1 MESGH
6 SAHWPRLIFEPL
18 IAKGPESHGENPFA
32 GILNFVATFSHC
44 MTSSTLLSARQIAEQ
59 ILSKAVSPVEVARV
73 HLDRI
78 ERLNPKLNAFVD
90 YKPEAVLVQAREAE
104 KAILRGDEL
113 GPLHGVPV
121 SIKSSID
128 VAGHRCEAGTRLRAG
143 HIPAEDAPLVKRLRA
158 AGAVI
163 LGVTNTPELLM
174 AWETDNLLYGRTNNP
189 WDLSRTAGGSS
200 GGEAAA
206 IAAGLSAGGVG
217 SDGGGSIRVPAHFCG
232 ICGLKP
238 TPGRIPS
245 TGHFPKS
252 GGAFALIGVVGPMAR
267 TIEDLRMLFAAMA
280 GWDDGDPC
288 SAPVEVREIDDAS
301 VQTINIGFFEG
312 DGRTPVTKETRSAVN
327 RGASLLSSCGF
338 HVEPFR
344 PEGLEEARQLWWDF
358 FGRAGGMILER
369 MILEA
374 KLRGRESELSPLLRE
389 FQSWTNAVPAHTGES
404 LLAAWLGRDTV
415 RENILLQMRNYPV
428 LICPTAAIPA
438 FRHGER
444 EWQVESKT
452 VKYLDAWS
460 YCEWFNL
467 LGFPAA
473 VVPMGYS
480 GQGLPIGVQIVG
492 RPWDDEIVLAV
503 AAILEKARGPWPAP
517 PLAEPGR

>member
-1 MESGH
+1 
-6 SAHWPRLIFEPL
+6 
-18 IAKGPESHGENPFA
+18 
-32 GILNFVATFSHC
+32 
-44 MTSSTLLSARQIAEQ
+44 MTSSNLLSAREIAALLRRKE
-59 ILSKAVSPVEVARV
+59 ISPVEVARA

-78 ERLNPKLNAFVD
+78 ERLNPRLNAFVD
-90 YKPEAVLVQAREAE
+90 YKPEVVLAQAREAE
-104 KAILRGDEL
+104 NAILRGNEDNDAL

-128 VAGHRCEAGTRLRAG
+128 VAGHLCEAGSRLRAG
-143 HIPAEDAPLVKRLRA
+143 YIAAEDAPLVARLRA

-189 WDLSRTAGGSS
+189 WDSSRTAGGSS

-232 ICGLKP
+232 VCGLKP

-245 TGHFPKS
+245 TRHFPKS
-252 GGAFALIGVVGPMAR
+252 GGPFALIGVVGPMAR
-267 TIEDLRMLFAAMA
+267 TIEDVRTLFSVMA
-280 GWDDGDPC
+280 GPDDGDPC
-288 SAPVEVREIDDAS
+288 SAPIAMRAMDDAALRS
-301 VQTINIGFFEG
+301 INVGFFED
-312 DGRTPVTKETRSAVN
+312 DGRTPVTQETRNAVRSA
-327 RGASLLSSCGF
+327 ALALMSSGF
-338 HVEPFR
+338 HVDAFR
-344 PEGLEEARQLWWDF
+344 PEGLEEARQRWWDF
-358 FGRAGGMILER
+358 FGVAGGMILEP
-369 MILEA
+369 E
-374 KLRGRESELSPLLRE
+374 LRGHESELSPILCE
-389 FQSWTNAVPAHTGES
+389 FLSWASAAPPHTGES
-404 LLAAWLGRDTV
+404 LLASWLGRDAV
-415 RENILLQMRNYPV
+415 REKILLQMRKFPV

-444 EWQVESKT
+444 EWLVEGKT

-473 VVPMGYS
+473 VVPMGRS
-480 GQGLPIGVQIVG
+480 EQGLPIGVQIVG
-492 RPWDDEIVLAV
+492 RPWEEETVLAV
-503 AAILEKARGPWPAP
+503 AHALEKERGPWQTP
-517 PLAEPGR
+517 PVADPG

>member
-1 MESGH
+1 
-6 SAHWPRLIFEPL
+6 
-18 IAKGPESHGENPFA
+18 
-32 GILNFVATFSHC
+32 
-44 MTSSTLLSARQIAEQ
+44 MTSSPLLSAREIAAQIRR
-59 ILSKAVSPVEVARV
+59 KAVSPVEVART

-90 YKPEAVLVQAREAE
+90 YKPEAVLAQAREAE

-113 GPLHGVPV
+113 GPLLGVPV

-128 VAGHRCEAGTRLRAG
+128 VAGHRSEAGTRLRAG
-143 HIPAEDAPLVKRLRA
+143 HIASEDAPLVARLRS

-189 WDLSRTAGGSS
+189 WDLTRTSGGSS

-217 SDGGGSIRVPAHFCG
+217 SDGGGSIREPAHFCG

-252 GGAFALIGVVGPMAR
+252 GGPFALIGVVGPMAR
-267 TIEDLRMLFAAMA
+267 TIEDVRTLFEAMA
-280 GWDDGDPC
+280 GWDDGDPPYGDPC
-288 SAPVEVREIDDAS
+288 AAPVEVREIQETT
-301 VQTINIGFFEG
+301 VRGINIGLFED
-312 DGRTPVTKETRSAVN
+312 DGRTPVTPETRSAVN
-327 RGASLLSSCGF
+327 RAASLLLGF
-338 HVEPFR
+338 GFRVEPFR
-344 PEGLEEARQLWWDF
+344 PAGLEEARQLWWEF
-358 FGRAGGMILER
+358 FGTAGGMILGP
-369 MILEA
+369 M
-374 KLRGRESELSPLLRE
+374 LRGRESELSPILLE
-389 FQSWTNAVPAHTGES
+389 FQSWTNAAPAHTGES
-404 LLAAWLGRDTV
+404 LLAAWLGRDEV
-415 RENILLQMRNYPV
+415 RQKILLQMRKYPV

-444 EWQVESKT
+444 EWQVEGKT

-480 GQGLPIGVQIVG
+480 EEGLPIGVQIVG
-492 RPWDDEIVLAV
+492 RPWEEEVVLAV
-503 AAILEKARGPWPAP
+503 AAKLEKGSGPWQAP
-517 PLAEPGR
+517 PLLD

>member
-1 MESGH
+1 MT
-6 SAHWPRLIFEPL
+6 AKLPL
-18 IAKGPESHGENPFA
+18 VRE
-32 GILNFVATFSHC
+32 VA
-44 MTSSTLLSARQIAEQ
+44 AQIRRKE
-59 ILSKAVSPVEVARV
+59 ISPVEIARF

-78 ERLNPKLNAFVD
+78 DRLNPKLNAIVD
-90 YKPEAVLVQAREAE
+90 YKPELVLAQARAAEA
-104 KAILRGDEL
+104 AVQRGDHL
-113 GPLHGVPV
+113 GPLHGVPL

-143 HIPAEDAPLVKRLRA
+143 YVAASDAPLVARLRA
-158 AGAVI
+158 AGAII
-163 LGVTNTPELLM
+163 LGVTNAPELLM

-217 SDGGGSIRVPAHFCG
+217 SDGGGSIREPAHFCG

-252 GGAFALIGVVGPMAR
+252 GGPFALLGVVGPMAR
-267 TIEDLRMLFAAMA
+267 TVDDLRLLFEVMVGA
-280 GWDDGDPC
+280 DDGDPC
-288 SAPVEVREIDDAS
+288 AAPVSLRTIDERALKA
-301 VQTINIGFFEG
+301 VKIGFFED
-312 DGRTPVTKETRSAVN
+312 DGRTPVTAETRSLVN
-327 RGASLLSSCGF
+327 RAASLLSDAGF
-338 HVEPFR
+338 RVESFR
-344 PEGLEEARQLWWDF
+344 PDGLEQARQLWWQF
-358 FGRAGGMILER
+358 FGTAGGMILGP
-369 MILEA
+369 I
-374 KLRGRESELSPLLRE
+374 LRGHEKELSPIFRE
-389 FQSWTNAVPAHTGES
+389 FFLWTSAEPAHSGDS
-404 LLAAWLGRDTV
+404 LLTAWLGRDEV
-415 RENILLQMRNYPV
+415 REKILLQMRQYPV

-444 EWQVESKT
+444 EWQVEGKT

-473 VVPMGYS
+473 VVPMGFS
-480 GQGLPIGVQIVG
+480 GEGLPIGVQIVG
-492 RPWDDEIVLAV
+492 RPWEEELVLAI
-503 AAILEKARGPWPAP
+503 AAQLENAAGTLAAP
-517 PLAEPGR
+517 EIAD

>member
-1 MESGH
+1 
-6 SAHWPRLIFEPL
+6 
-18 IAKGPESHGENPFA
+18 
-32 GILNFVATFSHC
+32 
-44 MTSSTLLSARQIAEQ
+44 MTSNTLLSAREIAAQIRR
-59 ILSKAVSPVEVARV
+59 KVVSPVEVARA

-78 ERLNPKLNAFVD
+78 ERLNPALNAFVD
-90 YKPEAVLVQAREAE
+90 YKPEAVLAQAREAE

-113 GPLHGVPV
+113 GPLHGVPI

-128 VAGHRCEAGTRLRAG
+128 VAGHRCEAGSRLRAG
-143 HIPAEDAPLVKRLRA
+143 YIADADAPLVTRLRA
-158 AGAVI
+158 AGSVI

-245 TGHFPKS
+245 TGHFPKA
-252 GGAFALIGVVGPMAR
+252 GGPFALIGVVGPMAR
-267 TIEDLRMLFAAMA
+267 TIEDVRVLFEVMA
-280 GWDDGDPC
+280 GWDDCDPC
-288 SAPVEVREIDDAS
+288 AAPVAVRELHEAF
-301 VQTINIGFFEG
+301 VRAVPIGFFAD
-312 DGRTPVTKETRSAVN
+312 DGRTPVTEETRSAVEHAA
-327 RGASLLSSCGF
+327 GTLMECGF
-338 HVEPFR
+338 HVEPFC
-344 PEGLEEARQLWWDF
+344 PEGLEEARQRWWDF
-358 FGRAGGMILER
+358 FGIAGGMILEP

-374 KLRGRESELSPLLRE
+374 TLRGHDAELSPILRE
-389 FQSWTNAVPAHTGES
+389 FRSWTSAAPPHTGES
-404 LLAAWLGRDTV
+404 LLAAWLGRDAL
-415 RENILLQMRNYPV
+415 REKILLQMRKYPV
-428 LICPTAAIPA
+428 LICPAAAIPA
-438 FRHGER
+438 FCHGER
-444 EWQVESKT
+444 EWPVEGKT

-480 GQGLPIGVQIVG
+480 EQGLPIGVQIVG
-492 RPWDDEIVLAV
+492 RPWEEEVVLAV
-503 AAILEKARGPWPAP
+503 AGVLEERGGWRAP
-517 PLAEPGR
+517 PMIG

>member
-1 MESGH
+1 MS
-6 SAHWPRLIFEPL
+6 SPL
-18 IAKGPESHGENPFA
+18 I
-32 GILNFVATFSHC
+32 
-44 MTSSTLLSARQIAEQ
+44 LSAREIAAQIRRKE
-59 ILSKAVSPVEVARV
+59 VSPVEVART

-90 YKPEAVLVQAREAE
+90 CKPEAVLAQARDAE

-143 HIPAEDAPLVKRLRA
+143 YIAAEDAPLVARLRA

-163 LGVTNTPELLM
+163 LGVTNAPELLM

-189 WDLSRTAGGSS
+189 WDLTRTAGGSS

-217 SDGGGSIRVPAHFCG
+217 SDGGGSIREPAHFCG

-252 GGAFALIGVVGPMAR
+252 GGPFALIGVVGPMAR
-267 TIEDLRMLFAAMA
+267 TIEDVRTLFEVMA

-288 SAPVEVREIDDAS
+288 AAPVEVREIDET
-301 VQTINIGFFEG
+301 VVRPVNIGFFED
-312 DGRTPVTKETRSAVN
+312 DGRTPVTEETREAVRHSA
-327 RGASLLSSCGF
+327 LILMTCGF
-338 HVEPFR
+338 HVDAFR
-344 PEGLEEARQLWWDF
+344 PEGLEEARQRWWEF
-358 FGRAGGMILER
+358 FGTAGGMILGP
-369 MILEA
+369 MIREA
-374 KLRGRESELSPLLRE
+374 MLRGHESELSPMLRE
-389 FQSWTNAVPAHTGES
+389 FMGWTNAAPAHTGES
-404 LLAAWLGRDTV
+404 LLAAWLGRDEV
-415 RENILLQMRNYPV
+415 REKILRQMRKYPV

-444 EWQVESKT
+444 EWQVEGKT

-480 GQGLPIGVQIVG
+480 EQGLPIGVQIVG
-492 RPWDDEIVLAV
+492 RPWQEEVVLAV
-503 AAILEKARGPWPAP
+503 AAKLEKERGPWQAP
-517 PLAEPGR
+517 PPLD

>member
-1 MESGH
+1 MT
-6 SAHWPRLIFEPL
+6 PNPL
-18 IAKGPESHGENPFA
+18 
-32 GILNFVATFSHC
+32 
-44 MTSSTLLSARQIAEQ
+44 LLSAREIAAQIRRKE
-59 ILSKAVSPVEVARV
+59 VSPVEVARA

-90 YKPEAVLVQAREAE
+90 CQPETVLAQARHAE
-104 KAILRGDEL
+104 KAILRGGHL

-121 SIKSSID
+121 SIKSSMD
-128 VAGHRCEAGTRLRAG
+128 VAGHLCEAGSRLRAG
-143 HIPAEDAPLVKRLRA
+143 YIAAADAPLVGRLRA

-189 WDLSRTAGGSS
+189 WDLTRTAGGSS

-252 GGAFALIGVVGPMAR
+252 GGPFALIGVVGPMAR
-267 TIEDLRMLFAAMA
+267 TVEDVRTLFEVMA

-288 SAPVEVREIDDAS
+288 AAPVELRELQEMADRG
-301 VQTINIGFFEG
+301 VNIGFFED
-312 DGRTPVTKETRSAVN
+312 DGRTPITRETRSAVKHA
-327 RGASLLSSCGF
+327 ASLLSRRGF
-338 HVEPFR
+338 PVEPFR
-344 PEGLEEARQLWWDF
+344 PEGLEPARQLWWGF
-358 FGRAGGMILER
+358 FGTAGGMILGP
-369 MILEA
+369 M
-374 KLRGRESELSPLLRE
+374 LRGHESQLSPILRE
-389 FQSWTNAVPAHTGES
+389 FQTWTSAAPAHTGDS
-404 LLAAWLGRDTV
+404 LLAAWLGRDAV
-415 RENILLQMRNYPV
+415 REEILLQMRKYPV
-428 LICPTAAIPA
+428 LICPAAAIPA

-444 EWQVESKT
+444 EWQVEGKT

-467 LGFPAA
+467 LGFPAV

-480 GQGLPIGVQIVG
+480 EEGLPIGVQIVG
-492 RPWDDEIVLAV
+492 RPWQEEVLLAV
-503 AAILEKARGPWPAP
+503 AAELEKERGPWLAP
-517 PLAEPGR
+517 PLAQ

>member
-1 MESGH
+1 
-6 SAHWPRLIFEPL
+6 
-18 IAKGPESHGENPFA
+18 
-32 GILNFVATFSHC
+32 
-44 MTSSTLLSARQIAEQ
+44 MTSSSPLLSAQEIAAQIRR
-59 ILSKAVSPVEVARV
+59 KAVSPVDVARA

-78 ERLNPKLNAFVD
+78 ERLNPRLNAFVD
-90 YKPEAVLVQAREAE
+90 CKPEAVLAQARDAE
-104 KAILRGDEL
+104 KAILRGDDV

-128 VAGHRCEAGTRLRAG
+128 VAGHLCEAGTRLRAG
-143 HIPAEDAPLVKRLRA
+143 HIAAADAPLVARLRA

-163 LGVTNTPELLM
+163 LGVTNAPELLM

-189 WDLSRTAGGSS
+189 WDLTRTAGGSS

-217 SDGGGSIRVPAHFCG
+217 SDGGGSIREPAHFCG

-252 GGAFALIGVVGPMAR
+252 GGPFALIGVVGPMAR
-267 TIEDLRMLFAAMA
+267 TVEDVRMLFEAMA

-288 SAPVEVREIDDAS
+288 AAPIEAREIHERALRA
-301 VQTINIGFFEG
+301 VPIGFFED
-312 DGRTPVTKETRSAVN
+312 DGRTPVTPETRLAVS
-327 RGASLLSSCGF
+327 RAASLLLSCGF
-338 HVEPFR
+338 RVEPFR
-344 PEGLEEARQLWWDF
+344 PEGLEEARQLWWEF
-358 FGRAGGMILER
+358 FGTAGGMILGP
-369 MILEA
+369 M
-374 KLRGRESELSPLLRE
+374 LRGHESELSPILRE
-389 FQSWTNAVPAHTGES
+389 FHAWTNAEPAHTGES
-404 LLAAWLGRDTV
+404 LLAAWLGRDEV
-415 RENILLQMRNYPV
+415 REKILLQMRKYPV
-428 LICPTAAIPA
+428 LICPTAAVPA

-444 EWQVESKT
+444 EWQVDGKT

-467 LGFPAA
+467 LGFPAV

-480 GQGLPIGVQIVG
+480 GQGLPIGVQIIG
-492 RPWDDEIVLAV
+492 RPWQEEVVLAV
-503 AAILEKARGPWPAP
+503 AAKLEKERGPWQAP
-517 PLAEPGR
+517 PLLD

>member
-1 MESGH
+1 M
-6 SAHWPRLIFEPL
+6 
-18 IAKGPESHGENPFA
+18 N
-32 GILNFVATFSHC
+32 
-44 MTSSTLLSARQIAEQ
+44 SSSLLLSAREIAAQ
-59 ILSKAVSPVEVARV
+59 VRSKAISPVEVAHD
-73 HLDRI
+73 HLERI

-90 YKPEAVLVQAREAE
+90 YKPESVLAQARCAE
-104 KAILRGDEL
+104 EAILRGVEL

-128 VAGHRCEAGTRLRAG
+128 VAGHRCEAGSRLRAG
-143 HIPAEDAPLVKRLRA
+143 HIAVEDAPLVKRLRA

-163 LGVTNTPELLM
+163 LGVTNAPELLM

-252 GGAFALIGVVGPMAR
+252 GGPFGLIGVVGPMGR
-267 TIEDLRMLFAAMA
+267 TAEDVRTLFEVMA
-280 GWDDGDPC
+280 GWDEGDPC
-288 SAPVEVREIDDAS
+288 AAPVAVREVSETA
-301 VQTINIGFFEG
+301 VRAVTVGFFED
-312 DGRTPVTKETRSAVN
+312 DGRTPVTVETRLGVSRAV
-327 RGASLLSSCGF
+327 GLLASCGF
-338 HVEPFR
+338 RLEPFL
-344 PEGLEEARQLWWDF
+344 PEGLEDARQRWWEF
-358 FGRAGGMILER
+358 FGTAGGMILGPMLSR
-369 MILEA
+369 H
-374 KLRGRESELSPLLRE
+374 ESELSPILRE
-389 FQSWTNAVPAHTGES
+389 FLRWTHAAPAHTGES
-404 LLAAWLGRDTV
+404 LLGAWLGRDAV
-415 RENILLQMRNYPV
+415 REKILLQMRKCPV

-444 EWQVESKT
+444 EWQVEKKT

-467 LGFPAA
+467 LGFPAV
-473 VVPMGYS
+473 VVPMGWS
-480 GQGLPIGVQIVG
+480 DEGLPIGVQVVG
-492 RPWDDEIVLAV
+492 RPWEEEVVLAV
-503 AAILEKARGPWPAP
+503 AAKLEAERGSWQAP
-517 PLAEPGR
+517 PLLA